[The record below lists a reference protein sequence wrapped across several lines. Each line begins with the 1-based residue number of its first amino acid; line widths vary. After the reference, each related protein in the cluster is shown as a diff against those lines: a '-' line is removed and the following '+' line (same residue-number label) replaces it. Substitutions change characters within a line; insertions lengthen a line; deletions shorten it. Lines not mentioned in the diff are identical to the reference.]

1 MVTPDEGP
9 VFLLKKLGGL
19 LLVMFGGGLTAARM
33 NLPSTGLTAFG
44 ILLLIVGLFLLI
56 LKIIRRNERI
66 NQGRQSYFHYT
77 ASVAGARRIAPR
89 GRLQRGRR
97 NDQTRS
103 AT

>member
-66 NQGRQSYFHYT
+66 N
-77 ASVAGARRIAPR
+77 
-89 GRLQRGRR
+89 
-97 NDQTRS
+97 
-103 AT
+103 